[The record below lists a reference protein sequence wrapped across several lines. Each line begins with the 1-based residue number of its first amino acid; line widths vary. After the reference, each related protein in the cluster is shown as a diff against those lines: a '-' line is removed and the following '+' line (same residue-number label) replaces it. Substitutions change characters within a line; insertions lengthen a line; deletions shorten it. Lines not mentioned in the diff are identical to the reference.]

1 MSGKPTFW
9 QLYKRTIN
17 KLDERHLGEALE
29 LLQEL
34 ANVLGDWK
42 LLDEV
47 ADVNSAYGLLLYY
60 MEQGNNDPA
69 REQQHTN
76 FIATCYNI
84 AEKAAQTERALV
96 TGTSARMRSISEIL
110 KDMENLEL
118 KNITSEPCEEDA
130 NKHVE
135 LYTELFN
142 ASYDSF
148 LWNDEAAAQAQE
160 VIDSALIAENDKVLM
175 ASGLFIN
182 CLQAFD
188 ARKIIFFADNYSTAT
203 SSMLRIR
210 MLVAVAFTLYTYRN
224 RLFAY
229 PVITSKLKDLCNN
242 PRFTTDMQNL
252 QKLIIESLSTHEVDR
267 KMREEIIP
275 AMLKSHNF
283 NPEKFGI
290 DSLEEIS
297 ESNPEWKNF
306 EQQVGK
312 LAELEAAGAD
322 IYYSTFSTLKR
333 YPFFNNAA
341 NWLYPFEENHPG
353 IPKQIRKTGLKGI
366 ANALLKSD
374 VLCDSDK
381 YSFCMLTTQM
391 TDVQVNMII
400 SQLPEM
406 GGYDT
411 AIAQTSESTCRNYLR
426 NLFRF
431 FYLYSG
437 KSKPAN
443 PFETDMSLLDC
454 NELAEAFKDKTEI
467 NKISAYAIKK
477 GKYDMAISFLLLS
490 ETKGFADSEVYQ
502 ELGFCY
508 QKKKSY
514 FDAIAAYEKANALSG
529 DSKWTLQHLAQTNR
543 IVGNYKDALNY
554 YRLLETAKGEDAKI
568 AFRCGE
574 CLVHLESYDDA
585 MHEFFKAEYLN
596 PDMTA
601 ATRAIAWCSI
611 LTDDIKQARKYYDKL
626 LLKEEQGEDLLN
638 AGHAA
643 WIDGDTKAAVELY
656 SRAYAELKREEFLKR
671 MLSDKE
677 ILKTHGISNY
687 DITFMSDIVIRKK
700 E

>member
-160 VIDSALIAENDKVLM
+160 VIDSALIAENDKILM
-175 ASGLFIN
+175 TSGLFIN

>member
-160 VIDSALIAENDKVLM
+160 VIDSALIAENDKILM
-175 ASGLFIN
+175 TSGLFIN

-210 MLVAVAFTLYTYRN
+210 MLVAVAFTLYTYRK

-554 YRLLETAKGEDAKI
+554 YRLLETANGEDAKI

-671 MLSDKE
+671 MQSDKE

>member
-229 PVITSKLKDLCNN
+229 PAITSKLKDLCNN

-671 MLSDKE
+671 MQSDKE

-687 DITFMSDIVIRKK
+687 NITFMSDIVIRKK

>member
-160 VIDSALIAENDKVLM
+160 VIDSALIAENDKILM
-175 ASGLFIN
+175 TSGLFIN

-210 MLVAVAFTLYTYRN
+210 MLVAVAFTLYTYRK

-229 PVITSKLKDLCNN
+229 PAITSKLKDLCNN

-391 TDVQVNMII
+391 TDGQVNMII

-671 MLSDKE
+671 MQSDKE

>member
-76 FIATCYNI
+76 FIAACYNI

-160 VIDSALIAENDKVLM
+160 VIDSALIAENDKILM
-175 ASGLFIN
+175 TSGLFIN

-210 MLVAVAFTLYTYRN
+210 MLVAVAFTLYTYRK

-242 PRFTTDMQNL
+242 PRFTTNMQNL

-585 MHEFFKAEYLN
+585 MHEFFKAEYLD

-671 MLSDKE
+671 MQSDKE

>member
-76 FIATCYNI
+76 FIAACYNI

-160 VIDSALIAENDKVLM
+160 VIDSALIAENDKILM
-175 ASGLFIN
+175 TSGLFIN

-210 MLVAVAFTLYTYRN
+210 MLVAVAFTLYTYRK

-391 TDVQVNMII
+391 TDGQVNMII

-554 YRLLETAKGEDAKI
+554 YRLLETAKREDAKI

-656 SRAYAELKREEFLKR
+656 GRAYAELKREEFLKR
-671 MLSDKE
+671 MQSDKE

>member
-160 VIDSALIAENDKVLM
+160 VIDSVLIAENDKILM
-175 ASGLFIN
+175 TSGLFIN

-242 PRFTTDMQNL
+242 PRFTIDMQNL

-391 TDVQVNMII
+391 TDGQVNMII

-554 YRLLETAKGEDAKI
+554 YRLLETAKREDAKI

>member
-148 LWNDEAAAQAQE
+148 LWNDEAAAQSQE
-160 VIDSALIAENDKVLM
+160 VIDSALIAENDKALM
-175 ASGLFIN
+175 TSGLFIN

-188 ARKIIFFADNYSTAT
+188 SRKIIFFADNYSTAT

-229 PVITSKLKDLCNN
+229 PAITSKLKDLCNN

-290 DSLEEIS
+290 NSLEEIS

-391 TDVQVNMII
+391 TDGQVNMII

-671 MLSDKE
+671 MQSDKE

>member
-76 FIATCYNI
+76 FIAACYNI

-188 ARKIIFFADNYSTAT
+188 SRKIIFFADNYSTAT

-210 MLVAVAFTLYTYRN
+210 MLVAVAFTLYTYRK

-671 MLSDKE
+671 MQSDKE

>member
-229 PVITSKLKDLCNN
+229 PAITSKLKDLCNN
-242 PRFTTDMQNL
+242 PRFTTDIQNL

-671 MLSDKE
+671 MQSDKE

>member
-160 VIDSALIAENDKVLM
+160 VIDSALIAENDKILM
-175 ASGLFIN
+175 TSGLFIN

-242 PRFTTDMQNL
+242 PRFTIDMQNL

-391 TDVQVNMII
+391 TDGQVNMII

-671 MLSDKE
+671 MQSDKE

>member
-34 ANVLGDWK
+34 ANVLSDWK

-160 VIDSALIAENDKVLM
+160 VIDSALIAENDKILM
-175 ASGLFIN
+175 TSGLFIN

-210 MLVAVAFTLYTYRN
+210 MLVAVAFTLYTYRK

-671 MLSDKE
+671 MQSDKE

>member
-76 FIATCYNI
+76 FIAACYNI

-160 VIDSALIAENDKVLM
+160 VIDSVLIAENDKILM
-175 ASGLFIN
+175 TSGLFIN

-391 TDVQVNMII
+391 TDGQVNMII

-671 MLSDKE
+671 MQSDKE

>member
-76 FIATCYNI
+76 FIAACYNI

-229 PVITSKLKDLCNN
+229 PAITSKLKDLCNN

-341 NWLYPFEENHPG
+341 NWLYPFEENHPC

-454 NELAEAFKDKTEI
+454 NELAEAFKDKTDI

-671 MLSDKE
+671 MQSDKE

>member
-160 VIDSALIAENDKVLM
+160 VIDSALIAENDKILM
-175 ASGLFIN
+175 TSGLFIN

-242 PRFTTDMQNL
+242 PRFTIDMQNL

-391 TDVQVNMII
+391 TDGQVNMII

-585 MHEFFKAEYLN
+585 MHEFFKAEYLD

-671 MLSDKE
+671 MQSDKE

>member
-76 FIATCYNI
+76 FIAACYNI

-160 VIDSALIAENDKVLM
+160 VIDSALIAENDKILM
-175 ASGLFIN
+175 TSGLFIN

-242 PRFTTDMQNL
+242 PRFTIDMQNL

-391 TDVQVNMII
+391 TDGQVNMII

-585 MHEFFKAEYLN
+585 MHEFFKAEYLD

-671 MLSDKE
+671 MQSDKE

>member
-34 ANVLGDWK
+34 ANVLSDWK

-76 FIATCYNI
+76 FIAACYNI

-160 VIDSALIAENDKVLM
+160 VIDSALIAENDKILM

-229 PVITSKLKDLCNN
+229 PAITSKLKDLCNN

-671 MLSDKE
+671 MQSDKE

>member
-290 DSLEEIS
+290 NSLEEIS

-671 MLSDKE
+671 MQSDKE

>member
-160 VIDSALIAENDKVLM
+160 VIDSALIAENDKILM
-175 ASGLFIN
+175 TSGLFIN

-671 MLSDKE
+671 MQSDKE

>member
-188 ARKIIFFADNYSTAT
+188 ARKIIFFADNYYTAT

-229 PVITSKLKDLCNN
+229 PAITSKLKDLCNN

-391 TDVQVNMII
+391 TDGQVNMII

-671 MLSDKE
+671 MQSDKE

>member
-210 MLVAVAFTLYTYRN
+210 MLVAVAFTLYTYRK

-596 PDMTA
+596 PGMTA

-671 MLSDKE
+671 MQSDKE

>member
-229 PVITSKLKDLCNN
+229 PAITSKLKDLCNN

-431 FYLYSG
+431 FSLYSG

-671 MLSDKE
+671 MQSDKE

>member
-76 FIATCYNI
+76 FIAACYNI

-160 VIDSALIAENDKVLM
+160 VIDSALIAENDKALM
-175 ASGLFIN
+175 TSGLFIN

-188 ARKIIFFADNYSTAT
+188 SRKIIFFADNYSTAT

-229 PVITSKLKDLCNN
+229 HAITSKLKDLCNN

-290 DSLEEIS
+290 NSLEEIS

-391 TDVQVNMII
+391 TDGQVNMII

-671 MLSDKE
+671 MQSDKE

>member
-229 PVITSKLKDLCNN
+229 PAITSKLKDLCNN

-554 YRLLETAKGEDAKI
+554 YRLLETAKREDAKI

-671 MLSDKE
+671 MQSDKE

>member
-160 VIDSALIAENDKVLM
+160 VIDSVLIAENDKILM
-175 ASGLFIN
+175 TSGLFIN

-242 PRFTTDMQNL
+242 PRFTIDMQNL

-391 TDVQVNMII
+391 TDGQVNMII

-671 MLSDKE
+671 MQSDKE

>member
-210 MLVAVAFTLYTYRN
+210 MLVAVAFTLYTYRK

-406 GGYDT
+406 SGYDT

-490 ETKGFADSEVYQ
+490 ETKGFADSEVCQ

-671 MLSDKE
+671 MQSDKE

>member
-210 MLVAVAFTLYTYRN
+210 MLVAVAFTLYTYRK

-229 PVITSKLKDLCNN
+229 PAITSKLKDLCNN

-671 MLSDKE
+671 MQSDKE

>member
-76 FIATCYNI
+76 FIAACYNI

-160 VIDSALIAENDKVLM
+160 VIDSALIAENDKILM
-175 ASGLFIN
+175 TSGLFIN

-188 ARKIIFFADNYSTAT
+188 SRKIIFFADNYSTAT

-229 PVITSKLKDLCNN
+229 PAITSKLKDLCNN

-366 ANALLKSD
+366 ANALLKSN

-671 MLSDKE
+671 MQSDKE

>member
-76 FIATCYNI
+76 FIAACYNI

-160 VIDSALIAENDKVLM
+160 VIDSALIAENDKILM
-175 ASGLFIN
+175 TSGLFIN

-210 MLVAVAFTLYTYRN
+210 MLVAVAFTLYTYRK

-290 DSLEEIS
+290 NSLEEIS

-671 MLSDKE
+671 MQSDKE

>member
-76 FIATCYNI
+76 FIAACYNI

-229 PVITSKLKDLCNN
+229 PAITSKLKDLCNN

-374 VLCDSDK
+374 MLCDSDK

-671 MLSDKE
+671 MQSDKE

>member
-160 VIDSALIAENDKVLM
+160 VIDSALIAENDKILM
-175 ASGLFIN
+175 TSGLFIN

-188 ARKIIFFADNYSTAT
+188 ARKIIFFADYYSTAT

-229 PVITSKLKDLCNN
+229 PAITSKLKDLCNN

-671 MLSDKE
+671 MQSDKE

>member
-148 LWNDEAAAQAQE
+148 LWNDEAATQAQE
-160 VIDSALIAENDKVLM
+160 VIDSALIAENDKILM
-175 ASGLFIN
+175 TSGLFIN

-210 MLVAVAFTLYTYRN
+210 MLVAVAFTLYTYRK

-554 YRLLETAKGEDAKI
+554 YRLLETANGEDAKI

-643 WIDGDTKAAVELY
+643 WIDGDIKAAVELY
-656 SRAYAELKREEFLKR
+656 GRAYAELKREEFLKR
-671 MLSDKE
+671 MQSDKE

>member
-76 FIATCYNI
+76 FIAACYNI

-229 PVITSKLKDLCNN
+229 PAITSKLKDLCNN

-391 TDVQVNMII
+391 TDGQVNMII

-611 LTDDIKQARKYYDKL
+611 LTDDIKQARKYYNKL

-671 MLSDKE
+671 MQSDKE

>member
-160 VIDSALIAENDKVLM
+160 VIDSALIAENDKALM
-175 ASGLFIN
+175 TSGLFIN

-391 TDVQVNMII
+391 TDGQVNMII

-671 MLSDKE
+671 MQSDKE

>member
-76 FIATCYNI
+76 FIAACYNI

-160 VIDSALIAENDKVLM
+160 VINSALIAENDKILM
-175 ASGLFIN
+175 TSGLFIN

-188 ARKIIFFADNYSTAT
+188 SRKIIFFADNYSTAT

-210 MLVAVAFTLYTYRN
+210 MLVAVAFTLYTYRK

-290 DSLEEIS
+290 NSLEEIS

-671 MLSDKE
+671 MQSDKE

>member
-175 ASGLFIN
+175 TSGLFIN

-229 PVITSKLKDLCNN
+229 PAITSKLKDLCNN

-611 LTDDIKQARKYYDKL
+611 LTDDIKQARKYYEKL

-671 MLSDKE
+671 MQSDKE

>member
-76 FIATCYNI
+76 FIAACYNI

-160 VIDSALIAENDKVLM
+160 VIDSALIAENDKILM

-229 PVITSKLKDLCNN
+229 PAITSKLKDLCNN

-275 AMLKSHNF
+275 AILKSHNF

-671 MLSDKE
+671 MQSDKE

>member
-47 ADVNSAYGLLLYY
+47 ADVNSAYDLLLYY

-76 FIATCYNI
+76 FIAACYNI

-160 VIDSALIAENDKVLM
+160 VIDSALIAENDKILM
-175 ASGLFIN
+175 TSGLFIN

-210 MLVAVAFTLYTYRN
+210 MLVAVAFTLYTYRK

-671 MLSDKE
+671 MQSDKE

>member
-160 VIDSALIAENDKVLM
+160 VIDSALIAENDKILM
-175 ASGLFIN
+175 TSGLFIN

-210 MLVAVAFTLYTYRN
+210 MLVAVAFTLYTYRK

-306 EQQVGK
+306 EQQIGK

-391 TDVQVNMII
+391 TDGQVNMII

-585 MHEFFKAEYLN
+585 MHEFFKAEYLD

-671 MLSDKE
+671 MQSDKE

>member
-160 VIDSALIAENDKVLM
+160 VIDSALIAENDKILM
-175 ASGLFIN
+175 TSGLFIN

-229 PVITSKLKDLCNN
+229 PAITSKLKDLCNN

-656 SRAYAELKREEFLKR
+656 SRAYAELKIEEFLKR
-671 MLSDKE
+671 MQSDKE